1 MNNENLTRFLHEELR
16 FIETITCSCFS
27 MTKSAGG
34 HPAILIEMTDGC
46 KQLVFKEIVALE
58 KYNQWL
64 SKITAELREEKLKE
78 LGI

>member
-16 FIETITCSCFS
+16 FIETITCSCFW

-34 HPAILIEMTDGC
+34 NPAILIELRDGS
-46 KQLVFKEIVALE
+46 KPLAFQEIVILE

-64 SKITAELREEKLKE
+64 SKLREEKLKE

>member
-16 FIETITCSCFS
+16 FIKTITCSSFW

-34 HPAILIEMTDGC
+34 HPAILIEMRDGS
-46 KQLVFKEIVALE
+46 KPLVFQEIVTME

-64 SKITAELREEKLKE
+64 SKLREDKLKE

>member
-1 MNNENLTRFLHEELR
+1 MNNENLTRVLHEELR
-16 FIETITCSCFS
+16 FIETITCHSFS
-27 MTKSAGG
+27 RTKSAGG

-46 KQLVFKEIVALE
+46 KQLVFREIVTME

-64 SKITAELREEKLKE
+64 SKLREEKLKE

>member
-1 MNNENLTRFLHEELR
+1 MNNENLTRFLHEELQ
-16 FIETITCSCFS
+16 FLKTITCHSFS

-34 HPAILIEMTDGC
+34 HPAILIELREGS
-46 KQLVFKEIVALE
+46 KPLVFQEIVILE

-78 LGI
+78 LDI